1 LAKQRRSISAF
12 LDDIPKEAESELAI
26 AEITLPAS
34 QPRCYFDPNKMAQL
48 AASIEKH
55 GILEPLLVRPSNSSY
70 ELVAGERRYRAA
82 IELGLETVPVVVR
95 NLNDHEALAI
105 SLIENLQREDLNP
118 VEETEGILSLI
129 AIELD
134 IQQEEVIAKLYKMR
148 NELNGSDNVVTNPEH
163 DTIQSVFRSLGLL
176 SWDSFITHR
185 LPLLKLPDEILEA
198 LRQGKLAYTKALA
211 ISRIKDEEQRRS
223 LLEASIS
230 ENLSI
235 RQIKERIAA
244 LNPKP
249 EKLPIQKQLDSAY
262 SSLKKS
268 KVWNN
273 PDKKQRLESLLQ
285 EIESILKEE

>member
-1 LAKQRRSISAF
+1 MAKQRRSISAF

-34 QPRCYFDPNKMAQL
+34 QPRRYFDPNKMAQL

-134 IQQEEVIAKLYKMR
+134 IEQEAVIAKLYKMR

-185 LPLLKLPDEILEA
+185 LPLLKLPQDILEA

-211 ISRIKDEEQRRS
+211 ISRIK
-223 LLEASIS
+223 
-230 ENLSI
+230 
-235 RQIKERIAA
+235 
-244 LNPKP
+244 
-249 EKLPIQKQLDSAY
+249 
-262 SSLKKS
+262 
-268 KVWNN
+268 
-273 PDKKQRLESLLQ
+273 
-285 EIESILKEE
+285 

>member
-1 LAKQRRSISAF
+1 
-12 LDDIPKEAESELAI
+12 
-26 AEITLPAS
+26 
-34 QPRCYFDPNKMAQL
+34 
-48 AASIEKH
+48 
-55 GILEPLLVRPSNSSY
+55 
-70 ELVAGERRYRAA
+70 
-82 IELGLETVPVVVR
+82 
-95 NLNDHEALAI
+95 
-105 SLIENLQREDLNP
+105 
-118 VEETEGILSLI
+118 
-129 AIELD
+129 
-134 IQQEEVIAKLYKMR
+134 MR

-163 DTIQSVFRSLGLL
+163 NTIQSVFRSLGLL

-211 ISRIKDEEQRRS
+211 ISRIKNEEQRRS
-223 LLEASIS
+223 LLEAAIS

-249 EKLPIQKQLDSAY
+249 EKLPIQKQLDSVY

>member
-1 LAKQRRSISAF
+1 
-12 LDDIPKEAESELAI
+12 
-26 AEITLPAS
+26 
-34 QPRCYFDPNKMAQL
+34 
-48 AASIEKH
+48 
-55 GILEPLLVRPSNSSY
+55 
-70 ELVAGERRYRAA
+70 
-82 IELGLETVPVVVR
+82 
-95 NLNDHEALAI
+95 
-105 SLIENLQREDLNP
+105 
-118 VEETEGILSLI
+118 
-129 AIELD
+129 
-134 IQQEEVIAKLYKMR
+134 MR

-185 LPLLKLPDEILEA
+185 LPLLKLPDKILEA

-211 ISRIKDEEQRRS
+211 ISRIKNEEQRRS
-223 LLEASIS
+223 LLEAAIS

-249 EKLPIQKQLDSAY
+249 EKFPIQKQLDSAY

-268 KVWNN
+268 KVWSN

-285 EIESILKEE
+285 EIESILTEE

>member
-1 LAKQRRSISAF
+1 MAKQRRSISAF

-34 QPRCYFDPNKMAQL
+34 QPRRYFDPNKMAQL

-55 GILEPLLVRPSNSSY
+55 GILEPLLVRPTNSSY

-163 DTIQSVFRSLGLL
+163 NTIQSVFRSLGLL

-211 ISRIKDEEQRRS
+211 ISRIKNEEQRRS
-223 LLEASIS
+223 LLEAAIS

-285 EIESILKEE
+285 EIESILQEE